1 MSQPLSSTVVGS
13 YPQPEWLIDREA
25 LGSHSVPRVRVSQA
39 WRIPEPYLREAQD
52 DATVVA
58 IRDMERA
65 GIDTITDGEIR
76 RESYSNRF
84 ATALDGVDAD
94 NPATIHT
101 AGGEAR
107 TVPRIVAP
115 VRWRGPVEV
124 GDIEFLRAHTERKT
138 KITLPG
144 PFTMAQQASNEAYD
158 DPDEL
163 VMDFAAAVNQEAL
176 ALQAA
181 GADVIQLDEPW
192 LRNDPDAARRIAVA
206 AIDRALDG
214 LSVTTVVHLCFGY
227 AALVGAKNRNRYDF
241 LGELSD
247 SVAEQISIEAAQ
259 PRLDLGQLSE
269 LSPKVVVLGVID
281 LGDDRVETP
290 EQVADRIRAALAH
303 MPAERIVP
311 APDCGMKYL
320 PRARAFAKL
329 QALSAGAALVR
340 SELYPPIYLR
350 GRPVREVKDPVVVT
364 MRLCEGEFH
373 LRVAEQPGTRA
384 ERHRVH
390 EQVKLVHEAVGE
402 HRPNERPA
410 AADVDA
416 TVDLILETADR
427 VRAVGT
433 EDRRVV
439 PVGALERRRHDV
451 LRRLVHERSARILI
465 RGAARPGRG
474 ELLVSLAPEQDRL
487 ARAHD
492 PPDGL
497 AHLRIEPVFH
507 RPSRRLEHT
516 IEAYELVYQDLAHG
530 DSRG

>member
-1 MSQPLSSTVVGS
+1 MSQRPLSSTVVGS
-13 YPQPEWLIDREA
+13 YPQPDWLIDREA
-25 LGSHSVPRVRVSQA
+25 LGSHSVPRVRMTDA
-39 WRIPEPYLREAQD
+39 WRIPEPHLREAQD

-124 GDIEFLRAHTERKT
+124 GDVEFLRAHTDRGT

-176 ALQAA
+176 ALQHA

-192 LRNDPDAARRIAVA
+192 LRNDPDGARRIAVA

-247 SVAEQISIEAAQ
+247 SVAQQISIEAAQ
-259 PRLDLGQLSE
+259 PRLDVGQLAE
-269 LSPKVVVLGVID
+269 LSPKVIVLGVLD
-281 LGDDRVETP
+281 LGDDTVETP

-303 MPAERIVP
+303 VPAERIVP

-320 PRARAFAKL
+320 PRDRAFGKL

-340 SELYPPIYLR
+340 SEL
-350 GRPVREVKDPVVVT
+350 
-364 MRLCEGEFH
+364 
-373 LRVAEQPGTRA
+373 
-384 ERHRVH
+384 
-390 EQVKLVHEAVGE
+390 
-402 HRPNERPA
+402 
-410 AADVDA
+410 
-416 TVDLILETADR
+416 
-427 VRAVGT
+427 
-433 EDRRVV
+433 
-439 PVGALERRRHDV
+439 
-451 LRRLVHERSARILI
+451 
-465 RGAARPGRG
+465 
-474 ELLVSLAPEQDRL
+474 
-487 ARAHD
+487 
-492 PPDGL
+492 
-497 AHLRIEPVFH
+497 
-507 RPSRRLEHT
+507 
-516 IEAYELVYQDLAHG
+516 
-530 DSRG
+530 